1 MLTEFHVSFMG
12 TSSNS
17 DFFILKEDQKQ
28 TDLQISSIPTSQVEE
43 REEQKQER
51 DHKEEELKKQ
61 SLGQTEA
68 CGGGDDDGFRTP
80 TSLAHKLPK
89 ITQCPPAPRK
99 IRLHPSRK
107 RKISQSLEIELSREV
122 DSMFPIRVHEDLGRK
137 IKKARRED
145 TK

>member
-1 MLTEFHVSFMG
+1 MG

-51 DHKEEELKKQ
+51 DHKEGELKKQ

-68 CGGGDDDGFRTP
+68 CGGGDDDDGFRTP

-89 ITQCPPAPRK
+89 ITQCPRPRGKSDYIHQEREKFRRVLKLNCRERLIRCFPYEFMK
-99 IRLHPSRK
+99 IWAGR
-107 RKISQSLEIELSREV
+107 SRELEGKTQNE
-122 DSMFPIRVHEDLGRK
+122 I
-137 IKKARRED
+137 I
-145 TK
+145 TKCL

>member
-1 MLTEFHVSFMG
+1 MG

-28 TDLQISSIPTSQVEE
+28 TDLQISSRPTSQVEE
-43 REEQKQER
+43 REEQKPER

-61 SLGQTEA
+61 SLGQTES
-68 CGGGDDDGFRTP
+68 CGGDDDDDGFRTP

-107 RKISQSLEIELSREV
+107 RKISESLEIELSREV
-122 DSMFPIRVHEDLGRK
+122 DSMFPIRVQEDLGRK
-137 IKKARRED
+137 IKRARRED
-145 TK
+145 SK